1 MKNKKDYMK
10 TLRWVSPILA
20 LLALVT
26 MGWGLV
32 TQESEYLWKAQ
43 ELNLFLDT
51 PLFLRQQMVTSG
63 WLLTWL
69 GTWFTEFFF
78 HPWLGV
84 TLLCGLW
91 AVLMVVAGRRFANE
105 KVIRVIIG
113 T

>member
-1 MKNKKDYMK
+1 MRSKKDYMK
-10 TLRWVSPILA
+10 TLRWLSPVLA
-20 LLALVT
+20 VLALVVV
-26 MGWGLV
+26 GCALV
-32 TQESEYLWKAQ
+32 MCESEYLWKVQ

-78 HPWLGV
+78 HPWIGV

-91 AVLMVVAGRRFANE
+91 AVLMVVASSVKSLLLRAFS
-105 KVIRVIIG
+105 
-113 T
+113 